1 MGSPWVS
8 NLACVASVSEWGF
21 VRACSFFAR
30 PNLREADKKRHCT
43 ENNKNACY
51 AGYFK
56 FGFNFCLVYLHLQKA
71 PVSIVTSRQPIVND
85 NNNINNNNNNL
96 YVCNIIVV
104 LVNDN
109 CFYHNNLEELRIC
122 ALLSMEFA
130 SSDLH

>member
-1 MGSPWVS
+1 MHAHFL
-8 NLACVASVSEWGF
+8 LAPTFEKPTKSAIARKTTKTLATQAILNSV
-21 VRACSFFAR
+21 
-30 PNLREADKKRHCT
+30 
-43 ENNKNACY
+43 
-51 AGYFK
+51 
-56 FGFNFCLVYLHLQKA
+56 FNFCLVYLHLQKV

-109 CFYHNNLEELRIC
+109 CFYHNNLEELLIC
-122 ALLSMEFA
+122 ALLSLEFA